1 MTLHDVTV
9 EERVRGEAPFKV
21 DSVAGLQPA
30 EGCAREGFAH
40 EVRLEAARSGD
51 SAKCEGEAG
60 TVDGEGAALR
70 EVARELAGIQHEPGR
85 AVLSP
90 LERFDNAGALHDPR
104 KHAAILPRS
113 QPRPEVGTAPPI
125 IWQLD
130 DPAGQDL
137 ETVRRIRDEIR
148 AHVEQLAEEFV
159 PAVKPQ

>member
-9 EERVRGEAPFKV
+9 AERVRGEAPFKV
-21 DSVAGLQPA
+21 DSVAGLQPG

-70 EVARELAGIQHEPGR
+70 EVAGIQHEPGR

-113 QPRPEVGTAPPI
+113 R
-125 IWQLD
+125 W
-130 DPAGQDL
+130 PASEL
-137 ETVRRIRDEIR
+137 LRRSRR
-148 AHVEQLAEEFV
+148 V
-159 PAVKPQ
+159 PASGRTLVT